1 MTPDDFW
8 AHYEKVV
15 HNFDELISSI
25 NSISQNNRELAWR
38 GQVNSN
44 WALDSNLFRRIRKK
58 LQKTPNESALA
69 KFEQHIL
76 IEFRKWGLHIS
87 KTNGRLSILQQLAIL
102 QHFKSPTRLID
113 ISFNPLVATF
123 FATEKNLEYDD
134 YDARI
139 FIFDIKDRIINDKKS
154 IRPWEDSIDTPW
166 SESYIENQYYTM
178 AGKNELSAYSN
189 HTKNKII
196 TLSEFNNKYK
206 NEWSS
211 NFYIWKP
218 TALDS
223 RISSQ
228 NGGFILGG
236 SPISRKTTG
245 FLDTSLNAKDSTF
258 QIQNPDSSAIKKYL
272 SIEEARNITSV
283 AIQPKRF
290 DGKFPPSSSVYSIRI
305 KSSAKEEIRKI
316 LKNVY
321 GYKYSNIYPDYTGF
335 SEYADSI
342 LDLK

>member
-44 WALDSNLFRRIRKK
+44 WALDSNLFRRTRKK
-58 LQKTPNESALA
+58 IQKTPTESALA
-69 KFEQHIL
+69 KFEQSIL

-123 FATEKNLEYDD
+123 FATEKNLEHDNC
-134 YDARI
+134 DARI

-166 SESYIENQYYTM
+166 SGSYIENQYYMMNQEMNLT
-178 AGKNELSAYSN
+178 Y
-189 HTKNKII
+189 TQII
-196 TLSEFNNKYK
+196 
-206 NEWSS
+206 
-211 NFYIWKP
+211 
-218 TALDS
+218 
-223 RISSQ
+223 Q
-228 NGGFILGG
+228 
-236 SPISRKTTG
+236 
-245 FLDTSLNAKDSTF
+245 
-258 QIQNPDSSAIKKYL
+258 KKKL
-272 SIEEARNITSV
+272 
-283 AIQPKRF
+283 
-290 DGKFPPSSSVYSIRI
+290 
-305 KSSAKEEIRKI
+305 
-316 LKNVY
+316 
-321 GYKYSNIYPDYTGF
+321 
-335 SEYADSI
+335 
-342 LDLK
+342 